1 MSRIVA
7 IVGRPNVGKST
18 LFNRLTGEF
27 KAIVDDYSGVTRDRH
42 YGMSDWNGIDFTVI
56 DTGGFVPESS
66 DVFESA
72 IREQVHIAIQEASVL
87 IFMVDVQTDVNPM
100 DEEFAQILRRSKK
113 PVVLCVNKVDND
125 RLRMETS
132 VFYSLG
138 FDHYHEISA
147 TNGGGTGELLDEV
160 VEFLKEEAPNSE
172 ENTLA
177 DLPRIAIVGRP
188 NVGKSSLINA
198 LLGKDR
204 NIVTE
209 IAGTTRDSIDTHYN
223 AFGKEF
229 VLIDTAGIRKKS
241 KVHENIEFY
250 SVMRSLRALEN
261 ADIVVLVV
269 DATQG
274 LESQDLNLFWMAQRQ
289 GKGIIILVNKWDLV
303 EKDTNTHIEYSK
315 VIKDTISPFV
325 DVPILYISAL
335 NKQRIFQAM
344 ETIMQVYENLTYRIP
359 THKLN
364 DFLLPIIEA
373 YPPPSKKGKFVRIK
387 FVTQLPSKRIAFALF
402 CNLPQYVADSY
413 SRFLE
418 NKLRESFPFSGIPI
432 SLFFRKK

>member
-72 IREQVHIAIQEASVL
+72 IRDQVHIAIDEASVL
-87 IFMVDVQTDVNPM
+87 IFMVDVQSDVNPM
-100 DEEFAQILRRSKK
+100 DEEFAQILRKSKK

-132 VFYSLG
+132 VFYALG

-160 VEFLKEEAPNSE
+160 VEFLKEEAPNTE
-172 ENTLA
+172 EDTLA
-177 DLPRIAIVGRP
+177 NLPRIAIVGRP

-261 ADIVVLVV
+261 ADIVVLVI

-315 VIKDTISPFV
+315 VIKESISPFV

-359 THKLN
+359 THRLN

>member
-72 IREQVHIAIQEASVL
+72 IRDQVHIAIDEASVL
-87 IFMVDVQTDVNPM
+87 IFMVDVQSDVNPM
-100 DEEFAQILRRSKK
+100 DEEFAQILRKSKK

-132 VFYSLG
+132 VFYALG

-160 VEFLKEEAPNSE
+160 VEFLKEETPNTE
-172 ENTLA
+172 EDTLA
-177 DLPRIAIVGRP
+177 NLPRIAIVGRP

-261 ADIVVLVV
+261 ADIVVLVI

-315 VIKDTISPFV
+315 VIKESISPFV

>member
-72 IREQVHIAIQEASVL
+72 IRDQVHIAIDEASVL
-87 IFMVDVQTDVNPM
+87 IFMVDVQSDVNPM
-100 DEEFAQILRRSKK
+100 DEEFAQILRKSKK

-132 VFYSLG
+132 VFYALG

-160 VEFLKEEAPNSE
+160 VEFLKEEAPNTE
-172 ENTLA
+172 EDTLA
-177 DLPRIAIVGRP
+177 NLPRIAIVGRP

-261 ADIVVLVV
+261 TDIVVLVI

-315 VIKDTISPFV
+315 VIKESISPFV

>member
-72 IREQVHIAIQEASVL
+72 IRDQVHIAIEEATVL
-87 IFMVDVQTDVNPM
+87 IFMVDVQSDVNPM

-132 VFYSLG
+132 VFYALG

-160 VEFLKEEAPNSE
+160 VEFLKEEAPNTE
-172 ENTLA
+172 EDTLA
-177 DLPRIAIVGRP
+177 NLPRIAIVGRP

-261 ADIVVLVV
+261 ADIVVLVI

-315 VIKDTISPFV
+315 VIKESISPFV